1 MNKVIGVC
9 VGLSDRQDLHMLLL
23 GDIDIDSGSLDYP
36 FSHTSFLLEVE
47 KARND
52 STLKSYI
59 LYGGKKIMLLLGA
72 TTFIKVNCL
81 ICFPERF

>member
-1 MNKVIGVC
+1 M
-9 VGLSDRQDLHMLLL
+9 GLSDRQDLHMLLL
-23 GDIDIDSGSLDYP
+23 GDRYRFRIIRLSILP
-36 FSHTSFLLEVE
+36 HISFLLEVE